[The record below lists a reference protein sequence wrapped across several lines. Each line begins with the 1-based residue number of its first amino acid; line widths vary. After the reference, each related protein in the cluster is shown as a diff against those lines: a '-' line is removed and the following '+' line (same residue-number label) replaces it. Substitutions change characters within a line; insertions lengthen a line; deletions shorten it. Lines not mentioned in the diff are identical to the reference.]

1 MAIMRWSAAELA
13 EANRSDDW
21 AWQKPDG
28 GRRLYMCDVTSLV
41 PALVY
46 EELSGA
52 ASPFRCLTGRF
63 LGKGIDPIVT
73 PPRA

>member
-1 MAIMRWSAAELA
+1 
-13 EANRSDDW
+13 
-21 AWQKPDG
+21 
-28 GRRLYMCDVTSLV
+28 MCDVTSLV

-63 LGKGIDPIVT
+63 LGKGIDPIV
-73 PPRA
+73 PAPRA